1 MNMIVG
7 HLLLVLF
14 FGGTTFLFVEGPGL
28 VKLFGVGTFV
38 FGFAFTLM
46 EILVGVLQA
55 YIFCLL
61 TAVYIQLATADEH

>member
-1 MNMIVG
+1 MF
-7 HLLLVLF
+7 LLLD
-14 FGGTTFLFVEGPGL
+14 GPGL
-28 VKLFGVGTFV
+28 VKLFGIGTFV

-61 TAVYIQLATADEH
+61 TAVYIQLAVSDEH